1 MNRKLIIVQHKK
13 PKKCKCGNETYF
25 TVRMHYIGKSRRIC
39 NNCLPLLNDIS
50 KKNLN
55 KYLEVKFDE

>member
-13 PKKCKCGNETYF
+13 SKKCKCGNETNF

-50 KKNLN
+50 KKS
-55 KYLEVKFDE
+55 K